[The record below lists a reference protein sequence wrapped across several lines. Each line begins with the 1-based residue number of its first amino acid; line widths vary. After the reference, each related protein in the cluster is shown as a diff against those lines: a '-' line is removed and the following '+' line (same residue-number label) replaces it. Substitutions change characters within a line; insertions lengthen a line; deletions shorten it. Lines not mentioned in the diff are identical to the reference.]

1 MNASR
6 GQDPEAGFDLSVFA
20 GLSTHLGQVADL
32 LAESNRMTA
41 SQQHRRERLFEQLH
55 QVPIGAIQVPITAGA
70 GAYQMADQLSP
81 KAGYMWSIRRLTA
94 SGYTAGTVI
103 AYKNGSVVGGA
114 YTGGGDPMLPFASA
128 GTFTFGRGEVLLDQN
143 DQLILVCT
151 GITLASGYGGVQLNG
166 AADNFER
173 WLLPDYL
180 GIGG

>member
-1 MNASR
+1 
-6 GQDPEAGFDLSVFA
+6 
-20 GLSTHLGQVADL
+20 
-32 LAESNRMTA
+32 
-41 SQQHRRERLFEQLH
+41 
-55 QVPIGAIQVPITAGA
+55 
-70 GAYQMADQLSP
+70 
-81 KAGYMWSIRRLTA
+81 
-94 SGYTAGTVI
+94 
-103 AYKNGSVVGGA
+103 
-114 YTGGGDPMLPFASA
+114 MLPFASA